1 MTKFKLLSKVS
12 LILTLAILLLSGC
25 GAKEDSKANE
35 KAGNTQ
41 QPEQVTLKV
50 GASPVPHA
58 EILKAAK
65 EALAKEGVN
74 LQIVEFQDYVQPNL
88 TLADKELDA
97 NFFQHIQYLNSFNK
111 DHKLTLVSA
120 AGIHVEPMGIYSKQ
134 IKTLTELKAGSKVAI
149 PNDPSNG
156 SRALLLLQQAGLLK
170 LDPAQETISK
180 KSITENPL
188 KLQITELEAAML
200 PKVLDDV
207 QFAVI
212 NTNYAL
218 DAGLNPTKDALT
230 IEGKDSPYVNIIAT
244 RSGDEKNPAIQK
256 LIKVLT
262 SPEIKK
268 FIEDKYQGAVVPAF

>member
-1 MTKFKLLSKVS
+1 MTKLKFLVKFG
-12 LILTLAILLLSGC
+12 LILALAVFALSGC
-25 GAKEDSKANE
+25 GAKEGAKDGAKT
-35 KAGNTQ
+35 GT
-41 QPEQVTLKV
+41 PEQQQVVLKI
-50 GASPVPHA
+50 GATPVPHA
-58 EILKAAK
+58 EILNAAK
-65 EALAKEGVN
+65 EALAKEGVT
-74 LQIVEFQDYVQPNL
+74 LKIVEFQDYVQPNL

-111 DHKLTLVSA
+111 DHNLTLVSA
-120 AGIHVEPMGIYSKQ
+120 GGIHVEPMGIYSRK
-134 IKTLTELKAGSKVAI
+134 IKALTEIKAGSKVAI

-156 SRALLLLQQAGLLK
+156 SRALLLLQKAGLIK
-170 LDPAQETISK
+170 LDPAKTEISK
-180 KSITENPL
+180 KNIIENPQ

-218 DAGLNPTKDALT
+218 DAGLNPTKDALF
-230 IEGKDSPYVNIIAT
+230 IEGKDSPYVNIITT
-244 RSGDEKNPAIQK
+244 RSGDEKSPAIQK

-268 FIEDKYQGAVVPAF
+268 FIEDKYKGAVVPAF

>member
-1 MTKFKLLSKVS
+1 MKKLK
-12 LILTLAILLLSGC
+12 LITRFTFLLVLTVLLIAGC
-25 GAKEDSKANE
+25 GTKDAAKEGE
-35 KAGNTQ
+35 KPGTGQ
-41 QPEQVTLKV
+41 QEQVVLKV
-50 GASPVPHA
+50 GATPVPHA
-58 EILKAAK
+58 EILAAAK
-65 EALAKEGVN
+65 DALAKEGVN

-97 NFFQHIQYLNSFNK
+97 NFFQHIQYLNSFNN

-120 AGIHVEPMGIYSKQ
+120 GGIHAEPMGVYSRK
-134 IKTLTELKAGSKVAI
+134 IKALTEITAGSKVAI

-156 SRALLLLQQAGLLK
+156 SRALLLLQEAGLIK
-170 LDPAQETISK
+170 LDPAKEEISK
-180 KSITENPL
+180 KNIIENPH
-188 KLQITELEAAML
+188 KLDIAELEAAML

-218 DAGLNPTKDALT
+218 DAKLNPMKDALF
-230 IEGKDSPYVNIIAT
+230 IEGKDSPYVNIIAA
-244 RSGDEKNPAIQK
+244 RSDNVNDPAIQK
-256 LIKVLT
+256 LVKVLT

>member
-1 MTKFKLLSKVS
+1 MKKLKSIISVG
-12 LILTLAILLLSGC
+12 LILVLAVLLLGGC
-25 GAKEDSKANE
+25 GTKETAKEGE
-35 KAGNTQ
+35 KPGTSGQ
-41 QPEQVTLKV
+41 QQQVTLKI
-50 GASPVPHA
+50 GATPVPHA
-58 EILKAAK
+58 EILNAAK
-65 EALAKEGVN
+65 EALAKEGVT

-120 AGIHVEPMGIYSKQ
+120 AGIHAEPMGIYSRK
-134 IKTLTELKAGSKVAI
+134 IKALTEITAGSKIAI
-149 PNDPSNG
+149 PNDPSNERR
-156 SRALLLLQQAGLLK
+156 SLLLLQQAGLIK
-170 LDPAQETISK
+170 LDPAKEEISK
-180 KSITENPL
+180 KNIIENTK

-218 DAGLNPTKDALT
+218 DAGLNPMKDALF

-244 RSGDEKNPAIQK
+244 RSDNKDNPAIQK

-268 FIEDKYQGAVVPAF
+268 FIEDKYKGAVVPAF